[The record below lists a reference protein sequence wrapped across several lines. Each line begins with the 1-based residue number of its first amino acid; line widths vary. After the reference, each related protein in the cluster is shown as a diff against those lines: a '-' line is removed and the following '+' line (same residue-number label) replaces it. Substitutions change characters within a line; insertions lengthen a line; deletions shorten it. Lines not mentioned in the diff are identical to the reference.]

1 MRFNGT
7 VVGYALAALAGKRPP
22 SYQAYQGELKTM
34 YILPDYHRMGIG
46 RNLIRAVAEHF
57 QQEMVPSLFVGAF
70 RDNYPFGVCSSI
82 STASPYEYSIL
93 PVVKK
98 GA

>member
-1 MRFNGT
+1 MVKKEERRPFCYVAEDHGT

-22 SYQAYQGELKTM
+22 GYQAYQGELKTM

-70 RDNYPFGVCSSI
+70 RTTIP
-82 STASPYEYSIL
+82 P
-93 PVVKK
+93 K
-98 GA
+98 GFMNCWVRT